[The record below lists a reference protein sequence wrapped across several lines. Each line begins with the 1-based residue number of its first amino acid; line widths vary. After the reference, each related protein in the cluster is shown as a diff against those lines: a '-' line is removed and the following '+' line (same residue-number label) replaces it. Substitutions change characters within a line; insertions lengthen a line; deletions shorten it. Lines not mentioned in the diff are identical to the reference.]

1 MGMIYKICT
10 LFFFCISFLFSQQLT
25 KEEIKSSG
33 IYYYGEA
40 IAATE
45 KEATNRALSQLTN
58 SISVTVQ
65 SDFSQSAIESSGNFS
80 QTVQSVVKTYSSA
93 TLNNVLALKQPKSSG
108 IEVFLYIAKSEV
120 GKIFEERKELIR
132 DLYERAEEFSR
143 DGYVAEALQYY
154 YFAILLMN
162 SLPERTIEHNGK
174 NLIVE
179 IPARIKETMN
189 NVQFEVTHD
198 KNISEKER
206 ELRLRISR
214 NSIPLHTLDFS
225 YWDGT
230 QSVAVQCRDGE
241 GIFRL
246 VGASVK
252 FQELI
257 VDIKYSYYENREEI
271 RELEEV
277 WDLVAKPLF
286 TLKRALPL
294 TIEKKKIIS
303 AQTGVY
309 TLQLS
314 SAASS
319 FPKEHISAET
329 QKFLHALSLKNNE
342 HISKEYQHDEFLAEK
357 ISHLVRFNT
366 PLVVDD
372 SIVATVNKTAT
383 GWELRRVRVLTAYA
397 ALQQQSQEY
406 LVLDFD
412 EQGNFNDVNFGTMDW
427 LYQKF
432 VEEGTYGND
441 WGNRQVIVKFV
452 ERYRTAFLSRNM
464 EMLDSMFADEA
475 MIIVGRVLKK
485 GVTNIS
491 YQYEQKESQPDI
503 AYLQYTKEQYLK
515 NVRNNFKNAKDIAL
529 KFSSFSIIRKNGE
542 QGVYGINM
550 RQQYQSNAYAD
561 EGHLFLLVDFL
572 QVHPQIYVRSWQ
584 PQEWSEAALV
594 ELWNY
599 RLNK

>member
-1 MGMIYKICT
+1 MRHAITVELPDYVFELVQHESKLKGKSPAETIVEKIVSSTLHNNRLRDPFFAGTEFYDGEVSADGSLNHDKYIYGEHPWYLLIAVRFQGSLLFGSNTKKSNRFYTYGVSIMGMIYKICT
-10 LFFFCISFLFSQQLT
+10 LIFFCTSFLCSQQIT
-25 KEEIKSSG
+25 KEAIKSSG

-45 KEATNRALSQLTN
+45 KEATDRALSQLTN

-93 TLNNVLALKQPKSSG
+93 TLNNVLSLKQPKSSG

-143 DGYVAEALQYY
+143 DGSVAEALQYY

-342 HISKEYQHDEFLAEK
+342 HIRKEYQDRK
-357 ISHLVRFNT
+357 S
-366 PLVVDD
+366 VV
-372 SIVATVNKTAT
+372 
-383 GWELRRVRVLTAYA
+383 
-397 ALQQQSQEY
+397 
-406 LVLDFD
+406 
-412 EQGNFNDVNFGTMDW
+412 
-427 LYQKF
+427 
-432 VEEGTYGND
+432 
-441 WGNRQVIVKFV
+441 
-452 ERYRTAFLSRNM
+452 
-464 EMLDSMFADEA
+464 
-475 MIIVGRVLKK
+475 
-485 GVTNIS
+485 
-491 YQYEQKESQPDI
+491 
-503 AYLQYTKEQYLK
+503 
-515 NVRNNFKNAKDIAL
+515 
-529 KFSSFSIIRKNGE
+529 
-542 QGVYGINM
+542 
-550 RQQYQSNAYAD
+550 
-561 EGHLFLLVDFL
+561 
-572 QVHPQIYVRSWQ
+572 
-584 PQEWSEAALV
+584 
-594 ELWNY
+594 
-599 RLNK
+599 